1 VNAHKHNRL
10 PLALAIA
17 TLIAATTVAR
27 TDAALAATVIQTGVG
42 PGQGPRSHQVISD
55 LSAPARYFV
64 TFREAPLAL
73 YDGSDPKFAAA
84 PRATGSS
91 GRRKLDS
98 HSSQAQQYVAHLAAM
113 QTQHMNAI
121 SGVLGRTVTPLR
133 TMRAALDAVVVE
145 LTHDEAARVAAV
157 DGVAAVRRVETHA
170 LATDVGPQ
178 FIGATNLWS
187 VPDGISD
194 DLFVSNFDGN
204 YPAAKGNPGMG
215 DGVVV
220 GDIDTG
226 YNSLSPSFQAT
237 DDQGYTIQNPLGA
250 GNYLGQCG
258 VPDISLAGCNN
269 KVIGLFDM
277 VDDGVT
283 AAYSVEDTQ
292 GHGSHTASTAAGNS
306 RSATLQGNTFH
317 ISGVAPHANL
327 VIFYGCTPNGCPD
340 DALAAAADQAVQDG
354 VVDVINF
361 SISGG
366 FNPWEE
372 PTSVAFLGAEAAG
385 IFVAAA
391 AGNTQSTAPPAAGS
405 ANHLEPWVTSV
416 AAGTHIKGPIGP
428 NLSVTGPGTPP
439 AHLQSVAVIE
449 GQGDTAQT
457 STISDA
463 MIELSPNFDI
473 STTTG
478 TDGCSAYAAGTF
490 SGKFALVARG
500 TCAFTTKATNAVAAG
515 ATGVIVVDHTTE
527 ALFTGSTA
535 GAAVPVY
542 LMTRADGINLQT
554 FLQANNN
561 IATLTIP
568 YPPTRQNAQPDV
580 LAGFSLL
587 GPAYLDVIKPEVQA
601 PGVSIL
607 AAFYNDGSANGRN
620 NVALDDGTSMA
631 TPHTTG
637 AGALLSGIHPD
648 WSPMEIKSA
657 LMMTAREAGLTEP
670 DTVTPSNFFERGA
683 GRIQVD
689 AASKAALVLDESA
702 VTMGNAD
709 PALGG
714 NGVDT
719 LNLASM
725 QNSHCSGVSSN
736 GCAFTRTFRSTSDHA
751 VTWTASFSG
760 DAVLRV
766 GITPASFAVA
776 AADMQ
781 SLNFAVDATAVA
793 ADKQFHQGEVVLTP
807 DDASLPT
814 LHLPM
819 AIAVQPPAIAVS
831 PNSLSIS
838 IPATASSGDATFNV
852 NNTGGPTLQ
861 VTNTNFV
868 DGVPQYVYVSLDQSD
883 LSNSGA
889 YSTYFTSA
897 PVGGQYLADDFTL
910 TDPTTDLAIIR
921 AQGFIAGG
929 NETLANLVGRAVHFR
944 IYGTASGHPDGA
956 PEVPQSP
963 PDNAP
968 VWQFDTNIGHAG
980 LNVDSNSTIRLDLAA
995 ANAPPTNLPPGTYWL
1010 VVYPEMNY
1018 NTEGGWAMFLTNSGS
1033 GYSPYRISPSSS
1045 TLKNWTAITD
1055 YDGVAIHLEQRVACG
1070 ASWLSTDPGTLTLG
1084 GLQSGNVT
1092 VTADSGL
1099 FDGGVTTSVG
1109 YICVQSNDAAKPV
1122 SLVKVVATQQ

>member
-1 VNAHKHNRL
+1 MTKQSGSPQWMA
-10 PLALAIA
+10 
-17 TLIAATTVAR
+17 
-27 TDAALAATVIQTGVG
+27 
-42 PGQGPRSHQVISD
+42 S
-55 LSAPARYFV
+55 PAR
-64 TFREAPLAL
+64 AP
-73 YDGSDPKFAAA
+73 PC
-84 PRATGSS
+84 
-91 GRRKLDS
+91 
-98 HSSQAQQYVAHLAAM
+98 
-113 QTQHMNAI
+113 
-121 SGVLGRTVTPLR
+121 RTL
-133 TMRAALDAVVVE
+133 
-145 LTHDEAARVAAV
+145 H
-157 DGVAAVRRVETHA
+157 AVRRVEIHA

-178 FIGATNLWS
+178 FIGATNLWA
-187 VPDGISD
+187 VPDGVSD

-204 YPAAKGNPGMG
+204 NPGAHANPGMG

-226 YNSLSPSFQAT
+226 YNSLSPSFQAI

-258 VPDISLAGCNN
+258 VPNISLGGCNN
-269 KVIGLFDM
+269 KVIGLYDM
-277 VDDGVT
+277 IDDGVT

-292 GHGSHTASTAAGNS
+292 GHGSHTASTAAGDS
-306 RSATLQGNTFH
+306 RSASLQGNTFH

-391 AGNTQSTAPPAAGS
+391 AGNTQSSAPPAAGS

-416 AAGTHIKGPIGP
+416 AAGTHPKGPIGP
-428 NLSVTGPGTPP
+428 NLSVSGPGTPP
-439 AHLQSVAVIE
+439 ADLQDVAVIE
-449 GQGDTAQT
+449 GQGDAAQT
-457 STISDA
+457 STISGA
-463 MIELSPNFDI
+463 TIKLSPNFDI
-473 STTTG
+473 STSTG
-478 TDGCSAYAAGTF
+478 TDGCGAYAAGTF
-490 SGKFALVARG
+490 SGTFALVARG
-500 TCAFTTKATNAVAAG
+500 SCPFTTKATNAVAAG
-515 ATGVIVVDHTTE
+515 ATGVIIVDHTTE
-527 ALFTGSTA
+527 SLFTGSTA

-542 LMTRADGINLQT
+542 LMTRADGISLQT
-554 FLQANNN
+554 FLQANSNT
-561 IATLTIP
+561 ATLTIP

-587 GPAYLDVIKPEVQA
+587 GPAYLDIIKPEVQA

-607 AAFYNDGSANGRN
+607 AAFYNDGTPNGRN

-637 AGALLSGIHPD
+637 AGALLRGLHPD
-648 WSPMEIKSA
+648 WTPMEIKSA
-657 LMMTAREAGLTEP
+657 LMMTAKEAGLTEP

-689 AASKAALVLDESA
+689 VASKAALLLDESA
-702 VTMGNAD
+702 TAMSNAD
-709 PALGG
+709 PSAGG
-714 NGVDT
+714 PGVDT

-725 QNSHCSGVSSN
+725 QNSHCSGVASN
-736 GCAFTRTFRSTSDHA
+736 GCTFTRTFRSASNHA

-760 DAVLRV
+760 DAALQL
-766 GITPASFAVA
+766 GIAPASFAVA
-776 AADMQ
+776 AGANQ
-781 SLNFAVDATAVA
+781 SVTFTVNAAAVA
-793 ADKQFHQGEVVLTP
+793 ANKQFHQGEVVLTP
-807 DDASLPT
+807 DDASLPA

-819 AIAVQPPAIAVS
+819 AIAVQPPAIALA

-838 IPATASSGDATFNV
+838 LPATASTADATFNV
-852 NNTGGPTLQ
+852 TNIGGPTLQ
-861 VTNTNFV
+861 VTSTNFV
-868 DGVPQYVYVSLDQSD
+868 DGVPQYVYVNLDQSD

-889 YSTYFTSA
+889 YSTYFTSV
-897 PVGGQYLADDFTL
+897 PVGGTYLADDFTL
-910 TDPTTDLAIIR
+910 TDPTTDLAIIQ
-921 AQGFIAGG
+921 AQGFVNGG

-944 IYGTASGHPDGA
+944 IYGTASGHPNGA
-956 PEVPQSP
+956 PEAPATDPNSP
-963 PDNAP
+963 P

-980 LNVDSNSTIRLDLAA
+980 LNVDSNSTIRLDLSA

-1018 NTEGGWAMFLTNSGS
+1018 NTEGGWAMFLTNSGN

-1045 TLKNWTAITD
+1045 SNALKNWSAITD
-1055 YDGVAIHLEQRVACG
+1055 YDGTAIHLEQRVACG
-1070 ASWLSTDPGTLTLG
+1070 ATWLSTDPATMTLG
-1084 GLQSGNVT
+1084 GLQGGAVT

-1099 FDGGVTTSVG
+1099 FDGGVTTAVG
-1109 YICVQSNDAAKPV
+1109 YVCVQSSDAANPV
-1122 SLVKVVATQQ
+1122 SLVKVVATQH